1 MRYSQRVTSR
11 RKPSHPERWTS
22 QDEENLA
29 LEISAD
35 KRLVRLGLD
44 PDSNPVQLM
53 LAVHRLA
60 EHFRKQSE

>member
-1 MRYSQRVTSR
+1 MSIP
-11 RKPSHPERWTS
+11 RKPPQPDRRTS

-44 PDSNPVQLM
+44 PDGNPVQLM

-60 EHFRKQSE
+60 EAFRKKSQ